1 MWIIETFIS
10 SPVIGQLL
18 ASSLSHW
25 MSLNFYPIPSVST
38 QYIYTVELSKL
49 QKIELLTFITTNS
62 SQSLVWSP
70 DISNYLAYQLRMEN
84 YSWFLIGQFIT
95 NPGSYWTMVT
105 SCDPTHCSPFIS
117 WRLLSSI
124 YYTQIND
131 HHCVCLGVVFMVLG
145 LSLCCYLLLSR
156 HILVKDLDF
165 GLVNRI
171 LHTIIGIGYN
181 YNMLKPFYVPCTWGD
196 CSINYP

>member
-145 LSLCCYLLLSR
+145 LSLVTCSSPDTSLSKT
-156 HILVKDLDF
+156 LTLDWSIGF
-165 GLVNRI
+165 

-196 CSINYP
+196 CSINYL